1 MRDYGYQIKFKG
13 DDRVPVDQAT
23 IDNYTLAAGNSEY
36 FAALQTNRV
45 SATSTNVGG
54 VTEIYNVSQLQ
65 KISGSGSYRLMSDID
80 LTGKTWSSISSF
92 YGRLNGNGHT
102 ISGLSSSLFS
112 SLSGATVENLK
123 LANVGINSSSTS
135 VAALANYTY
144 GTTNINN
151 VSVSGS
157 ITSNSA
163 TYMAGVVGYNSGTL
177 NMNNIT
183 SNANLTYTG
192 TGESFIGGIIGSNT
206 NNLSI
211 NNAIYNGSI
220 NALNTTNASAG
231 GIQGLSQLGYSGQ
244 YNKINNV
251 STTGTINNNTN
262 NGTKGSGG
270 ILGTGWAIS
279 ANLSNNIIS
288 NSSSS
293 MSVSGN
299 LNVGGLAGFLEGT
312 VTNSVYSG
320 TITATTNAGGIVG
333 KLNGGSINNTLFT
346 GSGNPNGSIVG
357 YIDSGR
363 GASTISNSSSANTSL
378 NEIGTDSTSTT
389 TTDTNS
395 AASNVTSLCTS
406 S

>member
-1 MRDYGYQIKFKG
+1 MGLSSSQARLLSLTSRQHDIEYKAQHLEAQKLQMANESTQVYQEYENALNSSKVQYKTVGADGSATFVHATYNNMKDYGYQIKFKG
-13 DDRVPVDQAT
+13 DDRIPVDQAT

-36 FAALQTNRV
+36 FAAVQSNRV
-45 SATSTNVGG
+45 SATSTYVGG

-177 NMNNIT
+177 N
-183 SNANLTYTG
+183 
-192 TGESFIGGIIGSNT
+192 
-206 NNLSI
+206 
-211 NNAIYNGSI
+211 
-220 NALNTTNASAG
+220 
-231 GIQGLSQLGYSGQ
+231 
-244 YNKINNV
+244 
-251 STTGTINNNTN
+251 
-262 NGTKGSGG
+262 
-270 ILGTGWAIS
+270 
-279 ANLSNNIIS
+279 
-288 NSSSS
+288 
-293 MSVSGN
+293 
-299 LNVGGLAGFLEGT
+299 
-312 VTNSVYSG
+312 
-320 TITATTNAGGIVG
+320 
-333 KLNGGSINNTLFT
+333 
-346 GSGNPNGSIVG
+346 
-357 YIDSGR
+357 
-363 GASTISNSSSANTSL
+363 
-378 NEIGTDSTSTT
+378 
-389 TTDTNS
+389 
-395 AASNVTSLCTS
+395 
-406 S
+406 